1 MARIPPVARS
11 ISAAEASSILERE
24 ESDFWDDKDRRAGGA
39 KVQKVGCAFANAD
52 GGEFAVGIKDRR
64 EANGMDRWEGFAN
77 EEKGNYIHQA
87 LAQDCNPGVPYA
99 IEWLEIEGSPA
110 RGIVA
115 LVTVHKSSSV
125 HRTAAGVCWK
135 RRGAQDHQISDKEG
149 IDLALSK
156 GTRSYEDQMLE
167 KYTAEQL
174 AQEPELVS
182 FLQGYSPPTAP
193 ADFVHKQRL
202 SDADGHASVAGAVMY
217 AEEPPAVIPKKCA
230 IKIARYETKAQK
242 PERDHLKG
250 TPVTIEGPARAA
262 IEQALV
268 TVTQMI
274 GEVSMMEPDGTFMPA
289 RYPPEALKEVIVNA
303 IIHRD
308 YNVSEDIQVWVFDN
322 RIEVRSPGVLP
333 GHMTIKNVLTE
344 RFARNPLIVRLLNK
358 YPDPP
363 NKDIGEGLNT
373 VFDKMKEAKLQ
384 APTIEDTGTSFVVT
398 LAHTPLARPEA
409 LVMEYLE
416 SHDEIVNR
424 VARELC
430 GIGSEN
436 SMKDVFYR
444 LQKAGKI
451 EPVPGK
457 RGSAS
462 AWRKAG
468 SPGPP
473 VEDAGV

>member
-1 MARIPPVARS
+1 VVRS
-11 ISAAEASSILERE
+11 ISEAEALSILERQ
-24 ESDFWDDKDRRAGGA
+24 ESDFWDDKHRLAGGV
-39 KVQKVGCAFANAD
+39 KVQKIGCALANAE
-52 GGEFAVGIKDRR
+52 GGEFGVGIRDRK
-64 EANGMDRWEGFAN
+64 EATGLDRWEGFATQ
-77 EEKGNYIHQA
+77 EDGNFIHQS
-87 LAQDCNPGVPYA
+87 LAQDCDPGVPYT
-99 IEWLEIEGSPA
+99 IEWLQITEHPA

-115 LVTVHKSSSV
+115 LVTVHKSVSV
-125 HRTAAGVCWK
+125 HRTAAGICWK
-135 RRGAQDHQISDKEG
+135 RRGAQDHQLGDKQAV
-149 IDLALSK
+149 DLALSK

-167 KYTAEQL
+167 KYTADQL
-174 AQEPELVS
+174 ASEAELVA
-182 FLQGYSPPTAP
+182 FLQGYSPPTAA

-202 SDADGHASVAGAVMY
+202 SDAEGHASVAGAVLY

-230 IKIARYETKAQK
+230 IKIARYETKSQK

-262 IEQALV
+262 IEQALA

-274 GEVSMMEPDGTFMPA
+274 GEVSMMEPDGSLKPA

-303 IIHRD
+303 VIHRD
-308 YNVSEDIQVWVFDN
+308 YNISEDIQVWVFEN

-333 GHMTIKNVLTE
+333 GHMTIENLLTE

-373 VFDKMKEAKLQ
+373 VFDKMKEARLQ
-384 APTIEDTGTSFVVT
+384 APKIEDTGTSFVVT
-398 LAHTPLARPEA
+398 LGHTPLARPEE

-424 VARELC
+424 IARELC

-462 AWRKAG
+462 AWRRTTGAAG
-468 SPGPP
+468 
-473 VEDAGV
+473 